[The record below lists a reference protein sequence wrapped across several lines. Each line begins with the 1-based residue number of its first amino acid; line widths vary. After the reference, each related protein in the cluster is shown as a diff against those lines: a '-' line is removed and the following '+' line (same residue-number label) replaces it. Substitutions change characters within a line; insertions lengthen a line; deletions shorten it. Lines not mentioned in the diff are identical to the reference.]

1 MRLPINYATAA
12 FERREAPA
20 ELDIVDALALFSSDQ
35 PVSVAAGNAIED
47 DQWLITLMGYDDE
60 RPGRT
65 AEDFRRICAVLPPFF
80 QNAVK
85 GRPTREIVT
94 YRQADSRRRDFTTVG
109 RFPGRLVAIGDAVAS
124 FNPVYAQG
132 MSSAALQASA
142 LSAYLSHRPDFDRAA
157 TEYFFRLQNVVVDAA
172 WELSAGTDAARLQTQ
187 ADVAVPKRS
196 RRRTALEE
204 IAVASLTDSAA
215 ARAFNEVSY
224 LLRHPDTLVDYPG

>member
-1 MRLPINYATAA
+1 MVEPPRLRPLPSERLRLPINYATAA

-132 MSSAALQASA
+132 MSSAALQRPRCPPTSVTDPTSTA
-142 LSAYLSHRPDFDRAA
+142 LRQSIFFAFRTSLSTRPGSCQPVR
-157 TEYFFRLQNVVVDAA
+157 TRHGCKPRPM
-172 WELSAGTDAARLQTQ
+172 S
-187 ADVAVPKRS
+187 RS
-196 RRRTALEE
+196 RSGLAEERPLRRSPWL
-204 IAVASLTDSAA
+204 
-215 ARAFNEVSY
+215 
-224 LLRHPDTLVDYPG
+224 P